1 MSEAKGMVIKMK
13 RTQMQLTDKQYKL
26 LKELSAEKDVSMA
39 EVIREALSF
48 YSSSTAT
55 TTRGTRVRD
64 ALSIIGKYN
73 SGKKDI
79 SIKHDEYL
87 EKAFK
92 EKDG

>member
-1 MSEAKGMVIKMK
+1 MK
-13 RTQMQLTDKQYKL
+13 RTQIQLTDKQYKL
-26 LKELSAEKDVSMA
+26 LKELSSEKNISMA
-39 EVIREALSF
+39 EVIREAFSF

-55 TTRGTRVRD
+55 IARDARIRD

-92 EKDG
+92 EKDE

>member
-1 MSEAKGMVIKMK
+1 MK
-13 RTQMQLTDKQYKL
+13 RTQIQLTYKQYKL
-26 LKELSAEKDVSMA
+26 LKELSAEKNISMA
-39 EVIREALSF
+39 EVVREAITF
-48 YSSSTAT
+48 YSSSTIT
-55 TTRGTRVRD
+55 ITRDARIRD

-92 EKDG
+92 EGKE

>member
-1 MSEAKGMVIKMK
+1 MK
-13 RTQMQLTDKQYKL
+13 RTQIQLTDKQYKL
-26 LKELSAEKDVSMA
+26 LKELSAEKDISMA
-39 EVIREALSF
+39 EVIREAFSF
-48 YSSSTAT
+48 YSSSTVTIA
-55 TTRGTRVRD
+55 RDARIRD

-92 EKDG
+92 EEDE

>member
-1 MSEAKGMVIKMK
+1 MK
-13 RTQMQLTDKQYKL
+13 RTQIQLTDKQYRL
-26 LKELSAEKDVSMA
+26 LKEISSEKNISLA
-39 EVIREALSF
+39 EVVREAISF

-55 TTRGTRVRD
+55 IARDERIRD

-92 EKDG
+92 EKDK